1 MDAEFSHKEFW
12 KNWHNRVV
20 FYITSKGGTLHWL
33 VFPALN
39 QPYIL
44 EEPHLTVRRML
55 SCLIDLQDC
64 RHKPETPRSPSPR
77 GVTQRSALGVLG
89 KGLGA
94 EAWGLSLQPRW
105 CVRQSVGSQRRS
117 PRIRWCL
124 PSMRKPWIQSPVLP
138 TTTTG
143 SKEIT
148 KGKIERKKGERGARG
163 REGAREREA
172 NRQQG
177 VWRAGI
183 RKAELRKRKR
193 AGVQPAGSFI

>member
-1 MDAEFSHKEFW
+1 
-12 KNWHNRVV
+12 
-20 FYITSKGGTLHWL
+20 
-33 VFPALN
+33 
-39 QPYIL
+39 
-44 EEPHLTVRRML
+44 
-55 SCLIDLQDC
+55 
-64 RHKPETPRSPSPR
+64 
-77 GVTQRSALGVLG
+77 
-89 KGLGA
+89 
-94 EAWGLSLQPRW
+94 
-105 CVRQSVGSQRRS
+105 
-117 PRIRWCL
+117 
-124 PSMRKPWIQSPVLP
+124 MRKPWIQSPVLP

-193 AGVQPAGSFI
+193 AGVQPAGSFM